1 MSSLSLISFGG
12 YSLEQKPSLGVEF
25 QSFIHLASLHPT
37 QNSHQITLTVLPSP
51 LLPKDFCSHFSVS
64 TQHSFILLSSWLCV
78 AFVQQCPQLLEWGS
92 LSLIHEPLGLNTMT
106 PWSDTLLAQL
116 WDCWLLQQVFTQWSH
131 FPPGHQMSIPDL
143 RLLSGSPFH
152 QGGWTL
158 GLSSWNMEFK
168 GNLLRSLETT
178 DNSWPIL
185 TEKVPVGLL
194 FPGPPGKCFL
204 NLKDLG
210 PRLSCLC
217 RQRELAKEDEW
228 LQWTTCQGSQF
239 QILS

>member
-106 PWSDTLLAQL
+106 PWSDTLLASSEIVGFSSR
-116 WDCWLLQQVFTQWSH
+116 C
-131 FPPGHQMSIPDL
+131 
-143 RLLSGSPFH
+143 LLSGHTFPQAIKWVSLTSGFSQDSH
-152 QGGWTL
+152 STREA
-158 GLSSWNMEFK
+158 GL
-168 GNLLRSLETT
+168 
-178 DNSWPIL
+178 
-185 TEKVPVGLL
+185 
-194 FPGPPGKCFL
+194 
-204 NLKDLG
+204 
-210 PRLSCLC
+210 
-217 RQRELAKEDEW
+217 
-228 LQWTTCQGSQF
+228 
-239 QILS
+239 